1 MANSM
6 NKSAVVITGAGANS
20 IIRAAETMLSSH
32 YSHEPLHVKICVQ
45 TGAPLHVIY
54 SESRGFKQGGKRVI
68 TAKIASKLVGGAG
81 GPRPGITEE
90 VRRPLVWPD
99 SYVPCQASGS
109 LRRQRTSSVR
119 RTCGVKESIIYGA
132 GAASQSAVADNAL

>member
-1 MANSM
+1 M

-20 IIRAAETMLSSH
+20 IIRAAKTMLSSH

-45 TGAPLHVIY
+45 TGAPLHLIY

-68 TAKIASKLVGGAG
+68 MVKIASKLVGRGGTFRYHGGSKTSLGLAGLLRSLPGLWVITATEDVLRTPNMCRGGA
-81 GPRPGITEE
+81 IN
-90 VRRPLVWPD
+90 
-99 SYVPCQASGS
+99 
-109 LRRQRTSSVR
+109 
-119 RTCGVKESIIYGA
+119 YGA

>member
-20 IIRAAETMLSSH
+20 IIRAAKTMLSSH

-68 TAKIASKLVGGAG
+68 TVKIASKLVGGAG
-81 GPRPGITEE
+81 GH
-90 VRRPLVWPD
+90 VQVSRR
-99 SYVPCQASGS
+99 
-109 LRRQRTSSVR
+109 
-119 RTCGVKESIIYGA
+119 K
-132 GAASQSAVADNAL
+132 

>member
-6 NKSAVVITGAGANS
+6 NKSAAVITGAGANS
-20 IIRAAETMLSSH
+20 IIRAAKTMLSSH

-68 TAKIASKLVGGAG
+68 TVKIASKLVGGAG
-81 GPRPGITEE
+81 GGARPGITEE

-99 SYVPCQASGS
+99 SYVPCLASGS
-109 LRRQRTSSVR
+109 LRRQRTSSVS
-119 RTCGVKESIIYGA
+119 RTCVAEEPSFTAPRRRLSIG
-132 GAASQSAVADNAL
+132 GGG